1 MYRKVVCIGAPRQK
15 KEKREKKKVAL
26 PPWAEREA
34 ERAAIASRYQS
45 EGYKGQVSF
54 WWSGPP
60 LLQCLFCAE
69 WYTRVASDFPPP
81 GFCSVHCHDVA
92 QTQAVRA

>member
-1 MYRKVVCIGAPRQK
+1 MYRKVVSIGAPRQK
-15 KEKREKKKVAL
+15 KEKSEKKKHAL
-26 PPWAEREA
+26 PP
-34 ERAAIASRYQS
+34 SRYQS

-81 GFCSVHCHDVA
+81 GFCSVLCHDLA
-92 QTQAVRA
+92 RAQAVRA